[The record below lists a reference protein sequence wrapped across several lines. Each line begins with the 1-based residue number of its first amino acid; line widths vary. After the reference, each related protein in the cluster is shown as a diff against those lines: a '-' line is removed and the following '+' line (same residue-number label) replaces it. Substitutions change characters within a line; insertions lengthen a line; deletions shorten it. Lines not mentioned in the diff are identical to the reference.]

1 MTPEIS
7 PVVPDVTLMVAS
19 PLRETVPENF
29 PPPLKKSAPYDKYP
43 VPAIVSG
50 SAELVTRLPTF
61 NDAPLATVVPWVA
74 PLAPR
79 PALFD
84 RFKSPSLTAVV
95 PVYVFVPESVS
106 APAPVFVNVPLPEM
120 TPDNVTLVTPLST
133 LMVVFAL
140 SEIVPDAVT
149 LEVGRFSAPSVDD
162 TPSPASVRG
171 SLVDVVIFNVAPD
184 DTDVPPAFVPS
195 AVEPPAVSVPALTV
209 VVPVYVLAPLKLR
222 APVPVFVRFVD
233 VPAMMPAYV
242 SVAPELTSIVPCD
255 APSVIPRFVERVK
268 VEDACNVPPFKVID
282 VALTEPGAAPRLRS
296 AATDKVPAVTDT
308 PPELE
313 FVADNV
319 RVPAPDFVTAPEPD
333 MIPDT
338 VADCPDATWT
348 VAADDSATVPVTVPP
363 AVKFNAPAD
372 DTPVPARLSGSAI
385 E

>member
-1 MTPEIS
+1 
-7 PVVPDVTLMVAS
+7 
-19 PLRETVPENF
+19 
-29 PPPLKKSAPYDKYP
+29 
-43 VPAIVSG
+43 
-50 SAELVTRLPTF
+50 
-61 NDAPLATVVPWVA
+61 
-74 PLAPR
+74 
-79 PALFD
+79 LFD